1 MYVGGLEVM
10 NKDEGL
16 QNKKIEEENSVTEMF
31 NQRVMKAIEEQ
42 REKFVS
48 EFDTLKLKA
57 MGRVTKPAIPFKTI
71 VTDGTH
77 ITHFKMILRKKNI
90 SSDDLIKKAAEVVEN
105 AVDWRESNGER
116 RGLMFGRIQS
126 GKTNSLI
133 ASLAM
138 SADNGYKCFIVL
150 TSDNLWLY
158 QQTISR
164 LRQSLPGITVVG
176 KEEWADNTDSIKNK
190 LQLNGVVF
198 VSTKNVTNLK
208 KLTKTIINTK
218 ADTQPT
224 IIFDDEAD
232 QASLNTNIGKEE
244 DDPSKINALISEL
257 RKNFRIKT
265 YVQVTATPQALFLQG
280 LASLYRPEFTV
291 LLEPGEGYI
300 GGDIF
305 FDGEESKLLSIV
317 SNDEIDMLTS
327 DNLNLPE
334 GLKYSICWFYIGAT
348 IQLLRFEGTSF
359 SFLCH
364 VSLKKKHH
372 ENVRQ
377 IIRNFTDQ
385 IARSLYID
393 ERTPETERT
402 MLLFR
407 KAYNEILIEAV
418 DVPSFA
424 EIIDKLKFIISST
437 DIQVLNTDSSSGE
450 PRYDNIY
457 NILIGGAK
465 LGRGV
470 TIERLL
476 VTYYGRQTKK
486 PQMDT
491 VLQHAR
497 MYGYRSR
504 DLAVSRVFLPQQLAD
519 RFRLIYESET
529 NLREVINKH
538 KEEGLRSIWLSGFR
552 PTRLNVLDPNEI
564 GAFAAGSAYFP
575 HKPLYKKK
583 EVANSTQILDALLE
597 PYFNDGHIEVS
608 IDLFS
613 ELLKH
618 TKTDPNSPGLWREE
632 RICLALEKL
641 KENYSSAYLSVK
653 IDRNLSQVDNLKN
666 VYTSTDLNT
675 IPDDLPTLLML
686 RQNGEKWDG
695 QKFWIPVFRF
705 PEGNYAF
712 MFNIS

>member
-305 FDGEESKLLSIV
+305 LMGKKVNYYRLSLMMKL
-317 SNDEIDMLTS
+317 T
-327 DNLNLPE
+327 
-334 GLKYSICWFYIGAT
+334 C
-348 IQLLRFEGTSF
+348 LL
-359 SFLCH
+359 
-364 VSLKKKHH
+364 
-372 ENVRQ
+372 Q
-377 IIRNFTDQ
+377 II
-385 IARSLYID
+385 
-393 ERTPETERT
+393 
-402 MLLFR
+402 
-407 KAYNEILIEAV
+407 
-418 DVPSFA
+418 
-424 EIIDKLKFIISST
+424 
-437 DIQVLNTDSSSGE
+437 
-450 PRYDNIY
+450 
-457 NILIGGAK
+457 
-465 LGRGV
+465 
-470 TIERLL
+470 
-476 VTYYGRQTKK
+476 
-486 PQMDT
+486 
-491 VLQHAR
+491 
-497 MYGYRSR
+497 
-504 DLAVSRVFLPQQLAD
+504 
-519 RFRLIYESET
+519 
-529 NLREVINKH
+529 
-538 KEEGLRSIWLSGFR
+538 
-552 PTRLNVLDPNEI
+552 
-564 GAFAAGSAYFP
+564 
-575 HKPLYKKK
+575 
-583 EVANSTQILDALLE
+583 
-597 PYFNDGHIEVS
+597 
-608 IDLFS
+608 
-613 ELLKH
+613 
-618 TKTDPNSPGLWREE
+618 
-632 RICLALEKL
+632 
-641 KENYSSAYLSVK
+641 
-653 IDRNLSQVDNLKN
+653 
-666 VYTSTDLNT
+666 
-675 IPDDLPTLLML
+675 
-686 RQNGEKWDG
+686 
-695 QKFWIPVFRF
+695 
-705 PEGNYAF
+705 
-712 MFNIS
+712 

>member
-1 MYVGGLEVM
+1 M
-10 NKDEGL
+10 NKDKGL
-16 QNKKIEEENSVTEMF
+16 QNEKREENSIMDIF
-31 NQRVMKAIEEQ
+31 NQRVMRTIEEQ
-42 REKFVS
+42 REKFNAES
-48 EFDTLKLKA
+48 DTLKIRAVGEVK
-57 MGRVTKPAIPFKTI
+57 KSAIPFKTI

-77 ITHFKMILRKKNI
+77 ITHFKMLLEKKGI
-90 SSDDLIKKAAEVVEN
+90 SSDDLIKKSAEVVEN
-105 AVDWRESNGER
+105 AVDWRESSGER
-116 RGLMFGRIQS
+116 IGLMFGRIQS

-138 SADNGYKCFIVL
+138 AADNGYKCFTVL

-164 LRQSLPGITVVG
+164 LRQSLPGMTVVG
-176 KEEWADNTDSIKNK
+176 KEEWEDNIDSIRNK
-190 LQLNGVVF
+190 MQLNGVVF

-208 KLTKTIINTK
+208 RLTKTIINTK
-218 ADTQPT
+218 ADTKPT
-224 IIFDDEAD
+224 LIFDDEAD

-257 RKNFRIKT
+257 RKTFRVKT
-265 YVQVTATPQALFLQG
+265 YIQVTATPQALFLQG
-280 LASLYRPEFTV
+280 LTSLYRPEFTV

-300 GGDIF
+300 GGDVF
-305 FDGEESKLLSIV
+305 FGKKNSKLLSIV
-317 SNDEIDMLTS
+317 SNDEIDTLTS
-327 DNLNLPE
+327 DDPNLPE

-348 IQLLRFEGTSF
+348 IQFLRFEGTSF

-372 ENVRQ
+372 ENVRKVIQ
-377 IIRNFTDQ
+377 KFTDQ
-385 IARSLYID
+385 MAISLNTD
-393 ERTPETERT
+393 EINAETEQI
-402 MLLFR
+402 MILLR
-407 KAYNEILIEAV
+407 KAYNRILIETV
-418 DVPSFA
+418 DIPSFD

-437 DIQVLNTDSSSGE
+437 DIQVLNTDRSSGE
-450 PRYDNIY
+450 PRYDNVY

-497 MYGYRSR
+497 MYGYRLR
-504 DLAVSRVFLPQQLAD
+504 DLAVSRVFLPKQLAD

-552 PTRLNVLDPNEI
+552 ATRSNVLDPNEI

-575 HKPLYKKK
+575 HKPLYKKT
-583 EVANSTQILDALLE
+583 EVIDSTQMLDKLLE
-597 PYFNDGHIEVS
+597 GYFSNRYTKVS
-608 IDLFS
+608 IDFIS
-613 ELLKH
+613 KLLKY
-618 TKTDPNSPGLWREE
+618 TKTDPDSPGLWREE

-641 KENYSSAYLSVK
+641 KESYSSAYLSVK
-653 IDRNLSQVDNLKN
+653 IDRNLSQVEDLKN

-686 RQNGEKWDG
+686 RQNGRKWDR